1 MSGSAITES
10 RSYTAETCRS
20 GYLSFTRHLR
30 PHNPTYD
37 KECKLLFAFMN
48 DARVYMKN

>member
-10 RSYTAETCRS
+10 SSYTAETCRS
-20 GYLSFTRHLR
+20 GDLSFTRHLR

-37 KECKLLFAFMN
+37 KECKLLFA
-48 DARVYMKN
+48 VMKDVPLGG